1 MSLLMQALK
10 KAEHAKQKQD
20 VPRDPLPVAEPVAAE
35 KLSEMS
41 LFPMEA
47 PLPQYQQAEAA
58 PASAIVLAPVVTPA
72 GLAPEPALT
81 PIVPPSA
88 GFPTHE
94 APAAAQGMDQP
105 AHDAH
110 EATATQNDALVSTPA
125 AKTEPAQPARSPTNR
140 VTQQEAADRQQALED
155 SKKVLLA
162 QQQAKAV
169 FSSKKTEKKRRT
181 GTLAGLGLVTVGLF
195 GGVFTYYYM
204 QLSGTGVN
212 QYPALTASPAPAAAP
227 PAENTV
233 APAAGQTAEAAA
245 PVAAVAT
252 VVQAEQPTS
261 PMQQPPAIA
270 PSSQA
275 VAPKTSEVRS
285 DARVPAAVLPA
296 SPASA
301 SPATP
306 VTTPVP
312 ANPAAKEKRAPADDG
327 AVEQALIQFKPGT
340 RVSTANPG
348 LNQAY
353 QAFIA
358 GELGSAQQQYERVV
372 QREPNNRDALL
383 GLAAIAV
390 KRQQPEQAASH
401 YVRLLDADPS
411 DGEAIAGLVSLNQ
424 GDPNQ
429 NESRLKKVLAQNP
442 QSGAALFALGNLYA
456 QQSRW
461 PDAQQ
466 TYFRAYTTAPNNP
479 DYAFNLAVSLDRLNQ
494 GKLALDYYQ
503 RALAL
508 HSASQGNFSPASV
521 QGRIAELRIAAD
533 Q

>member
-10 KAEHAKQKQD
+10 KAEHAKQNQD
-20 VPRDPLPVAEPVAAE
+20 VPRDPLPVAEPVVTG
-35 KLSEMS
+35 KLAEMS

-47 PLPQYQQAEAA
+47 PPQQQQEPALEPAINIA
-58 PASAIVLAPVVTPA
+58 PASASTGLAGEPALAPV
-72 GLAPEPALT
+72 L
-81 PIVPPSA
+81 PPSA
-88 GFPTHE
+88 GLPMQDV
-94 APAAAQGMDQP
+94 PAAAGMDESAHAMP
-105 AHDAH
+105 APAVMQHDP
-110 EATATQNDALVSTPA
+110 LVSTPA
-125 AKTEPAQPARSPTNR
+125 AKTEPVQPARSPANR
-140 VTQQEAADRQQALED
+140 VTQQEAAERQQALDD

-162 QQQAKAV
+162 QQQAKTV
-169 FSSKKTEKKRRT
+169 FSSKQTEKKRRT
-181 GTLAGLGLVTVGLF
+181 RTLAGLGMATIGLF
-195 GGVFTYYYM
+195 GGVFAYYYW
-204 QLSGTGVN
+204 QLSGTGMN
-212 QYPALTASPAPAAAP
+212 QYPAVVASPAPPAAP
-227 PAENTV
+227 PAENTAPPAGGETPDNAAPIPAV
-233 APAAGQTAEAAA
+233 ATAAQAGQPDAPGRLLQSETPTLQAAAPKDNAVRNDARAPAALPAVAVSAPAAAA
-245 PVAAVAT
+245 PVAA
-252 VVQAEQPTS
+252 
-261 PMQQPPAIA
+261 
-270 PSSQA
+270 
-275 VAPKTSEVRS
+275 
-285 DARVPAAVLPA
+285 
-296 SPASA
+296 
-301 SPATP
+301 PAT
-306 VTTPVP
+306 
-312 ANPAAKEKRAPADDG
+312 KGKRAPAEDV
-327 AVEQALIQFKPGT
+327 AAEQALIQFKPGAG
-340 RVSTANPG
+340 VSTANPG

-358 GELGSAQQQYERVV
+358 GDLGTAQQQYERVV

-390 KRQQPEQAASH
+390 KRQQPEQAASQ

-442 QSGAALFALGNLYA
+442 QSGAVLFALGNLYA
-456 QQSRW
+456 RQSRW

-521 QGRIAELRIAAD
+521 QSRIAELRAAAE

>member
-10 KAEHAKQKQD
+10 KAEHAKQNQD
-20 VPRDPLPVAEPVAAE
+20 VPRDPLPVAEPVVAG
-35 KLSEMS
+35 KLAEMS

-47 PLPQYQQAEAA
+47 PPLQHQQ
-58 PASAIVLAPVVTPA
+58 
-72 GLAPEPALT
+72 PEPALE
-81 PIVPPSA
+81 PVIDIAPPLSAAGLAAEPALAPVVPPSA
-88 GFPTHE
+88 GLQVQDALAAPGMNE
-94 APAAAQGMDQP
+94 AAQAIPAAAAMQ
-105 AHDAH
+105 HDP
-110 EATATQNDALVSTPA
+110 LVSTPA
-125 AKTEPAQPARSPTNR
+125 ARTEPVQPARSPANR
-140 VTQQEAADRQQALED
+140 VTQQDAAERQQALDD

-169 FSSKKTEKKRRT
+169 FSSKQTGKKRRA
-181 GTLAGLGLVTVGLF
+181 GTLAGLGLAAIGLF
-195 GGVFTYYYM
+195 GGVFAYYYW
-204 QLSGTGVN
+204 QLSGTAMN
-212 QYPALTASPAPAAAP
+212 QYPAVVASPAPASAP
-227 PAENTV
+227 PVENTV
-233 APAAGQTAEAAA
+233 PPAGGETPEAAA
-245 PVAAVAT
+245 PVPAVAAVAT
-252 VVQAEQPTS
+252 AAQPGQPDVPARMPPSGTPTPQAAAAMDNAVRNDARAS
-261 PMQQPPAIA
+261 AALPAIA
-270 PSSQA
+270 A
-275 VAPKTSEVRS
+275 A
-285 DARVPAAVLPA
+285 AAPAAAPA
-296 SPASA
+296 PAG
-301 SPATP
+301 T
-306 VTTPVP
+306 
-312 ANPAAKEKRAPADDG
+312 AAREKRAPAEDV
-327 AVEQALIQFKPGT
+327 AAEQALIQFKPGA

-348 LNQAY
+348 LDQAY

-358 GELGSAQQQYERVV
+358 GDLGAAQQQYERVV

-401 YVRLLDADPS
+401 YVRLLDADPA

-442 QSGAALFALGNLYA
+442 QSGAVLFALGNLYA

-461 PDAQQ
+461 ADAQQ

-494 GKLALDYYQ
+494 GKLALDYYR

-521 QGRIAELRIAAD
+521 QGRIAELRAAAD